1 MRAGLTP
8 GIIHMFA
15 TPAFASTGAASSS
28 GAGFLVQMA
37 PLLLIFVIFYF
48 LLIRPQ
54 QQRVKQHQAVI
65 NAVKKNDIAVTG
77 GGVVGKVTKVDAAEV
92 ELEIASGVRIRVV
105 KSMLSDVRPF
115 GTKPAND

>member
-1 MRAGLTP
+1 
-8 GIIHMFA
+8 MFA
-15 TPAFASTGAASSS
+15 TPAFASTGAASAG
-28 GAGFLVQMA
+28 GAGMLFQMA

-54 QQRVKQHQAVI
+54 QQRVKQHQALI
-65 NAVKKNDIAVTG
+65 GAVKKNDTAITG
-77 GGVVGKVTKVDAAEV
+77 GGILGKVIKVEDNEV

-105 KSMLSDVRPF
+105 KSMISDVRPF

>member
-1 MRAGLTP
+1 
-8 GIIHMFA
+8 MFA
-15 TPAFASTGAASSS
+15 TPAFASTGAASAGGS
-28 GAGFLVQMA
+28 GILFQMA

-54 QQRVKQHQAVI
+54 QQRVKQHQALI
-65 NAVKKNDIAVTG
+65 GAVKKNDIAITG
-77 GGVVGKVTKVDAAEV
+77 GGILGKVTKVEDNEV

-105 KSMLSDVRPF
+105 KSMISDVRPF